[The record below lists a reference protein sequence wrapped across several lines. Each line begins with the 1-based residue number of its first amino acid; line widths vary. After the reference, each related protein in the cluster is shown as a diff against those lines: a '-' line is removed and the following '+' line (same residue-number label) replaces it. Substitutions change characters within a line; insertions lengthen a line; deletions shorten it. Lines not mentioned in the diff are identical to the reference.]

1 MRKGTGMQTADG
13 QATDGQPSDGDSEYE
28 RRLKGQP
35 ADPAQF
41 ELSGVRCERRP
52 DRLAVTGAVRNTGT
66 GRRIFDAAIRVRQ
79 LDGSWAEGRRLL
91 DWLEPGATA
100 AIDHWFG
107 RPELFAAAPE
117 CEVTVL
123 DGPEEALVNGA

>member
-1 MRKGTGMQTADG
+1 MQT
-13 QATDGQPSDGDSEYE
+13 SDEAAGEYE

-41 ELSGVRCERRP
+41 ELTGVGCERRP
-52 DRLAVTGAVRNTGT
+52 DRLAVTGAVRNTGPR
-66 GRRIFDAAIRVRQ
+66 RRIFDAAIRVRQ

-91 DWLEPGATA
+91 DWLEPGETAT
-100 AIDHWFG
+100 ISHWFG
-107 RPELFAAAPE
+107 RPELFAASPD

-123 DGPEEALVNGA
+123 DGPEEALVNGG